1 MAKIIIANKNKKMD
15 NLLMP
20 CMYLTQDPFGSFS
33 SFLLKY
39 KYSPICFNIPIVFWI
54 GYKIKLVLPQT
65 KAAKHLAETVVYLIK
80 KE

>member
-39 KYSPICFNIPIVFWI
+39 KYSP
-54 GYKIKLVLPQT
+54 
-65 KAAKHLAETVVYLIK
+65 ETVVYLK
-80 KE
+80 KKNYE